1 MESISSDHTFDFYP
15 PTNLLQLLLL
25 RPLRLYLPSRHP
37 FLQRLKFTLFR
48 ITHAPFVIG
57 VTVFE
62 QIFCANNAG
71 ERTTT
76 GALRPPSSRSARVAA
91 KRASFY
97 GQVPMKLDSEPHR
110 PLEEARG
117 SGTAE
122 LGDIQ
127 NRLKKLE
134 AEISSFKGMLQEV
147 IDKL

>member
-1 MESISSDHTFDFYP
+1 MFDFYP

-25 RPLRLYLPSRHP
+25 RPLRLFLPSRHP
-37 FLQRLKFTLFR
+37 FLQRLKFSLLQ
-48 ITHAPFVIG
+48 ITHAPFVLC

-62 QIFCANNAG
+62 QVFCAKNA
-71 ERTTT
+71 TTHATT

-97 GQVPMKLDSEPHR
+97 DQIPVKLDDETRHS
-110 PLEEARG
+110 LDDFRG
-117 SGTAE
+117 SSTAE

-134 AEISSFKGMLQEV
+134 TEISSVKDMLQEV
-147 IDKL
+147 LDKL